1 MKKVLFLGFLTLL
14 LINCGGN
21 ESDVVKPDPTPDPID
36 EEIVIIAKDDVF
48 EANEG
53 TFLELPSFL
62 TNDEYPS
69 TGITITFDDA
79 TANGGTIEVD
89 RITYTYTPSNNFSGE
104 DTFSY
109 TICSKVSPE
118 ICSTAT
124 VTINVAD
131 KGSPEAVNDS
141 YNVGINSTINI
152 SSHLDN
158 DTIIDGAKVDS
169 LDDTSTN
176 GTVTLNSDGTIS
188 YTPQTDFSG
197 EDTFTYS
204 LCDNDAT
211 ATCATA
217 TITINVVEVISF
229 NIPAELAAYYNGVSF
244 IDDENT
250 NYNTL
255 RDLVTSSHTNI
266 LTYGERHNYLYNA
279 DEDLA
284 NVANVIL
291 MYTSESRD
299 EREYT
304 SGSNSYATQTF
315 NTEHVYPKSK
325 LSSSNYDVSE
335 ADLHHLRSCDAT
347 VNTQRLNYPFIDG
360 TGTYKREG
368 STWFPG
374 DEWKGD
380 IARMVF
386 YLNARYGETFDKV
399 GSIELFIKWN
409 KEDPVS
415 DFERQRNNVIYD
427 VQGNRNP
434 FIDNPYLVTITWGG
448 DAAINTWE

>member
-21 ESDVVKPDPTPDPID
+21 ESDVVKPDPTPDPVD
-36 EEIVIIAKDDVF
+36 EEIVITATDDVF
-48 EANEG
+48 EAKEG

-79 TANGGTIEVD
+79 TVNGGTIEVE
-89 RITYTYTPSNNFSGE
+89 RSTYTYTPSNNFSGE
-104 DTFSY
+104 DSFNY
-109 TICSKVSPE
+109 TICSKVSSE

-124 VTINVAD
+124 VTINVID
-131 KGSPEAVNDS
+131 NGSPEAVNDS
-141 YNVGINSTINI
+141 YNVGINSTLNINT
-152 SSHLDN
+152 HLDN
-158 DTIIDGAKVDS
+158 DTVVDDAKVSSVDT
-169 LDDTSTN
+169 TSTN
-176 GTVTLNSDGTIS
+176 GTVTLNSDGTIT

-229 NIPAELAAYYNGVSF
+229 NIPSELAAYYNGVSF
-244 IDDENT
+244 IDDKNT

-255 RDLVTSSHTNI
+255 KDLVTSSHTTI

-304 SGSNSYATQTF
+304 SGSNSYPTQTF
-315 NTEHVYPKSK
+315 NTEHVYPQSK
-325 LSSSNYDVSE
+325 LTAEDAVT
-335 ADLHHLRSCDAT
+335 DLHHLRSCDDAI
-347 VNTQRLNYPFIDG
+347 NTQRSNYPFIDG

-399 GSIELFIKWN
+399 GSMELFLKWN

-448 DAAINTWE
+448 EDADNSWE

>member
-89 RITYTYTPSNNFSGE
+89 RITYIYTPSNNFSGE
-104 DTFSY
+104 DTFNY

-176 GTVTLNSDGTIS
+176 GTVTLNSDGTIT
-188 YTPQTDFSG
+188 YTPVADFTG
-197 EDTFTYS
+197 QDNFTYT

-244 IDDENT
+244 IDDQNT

-255 RDLVTSSHTNI
+255 IDLVTKSHSNI

-279 DEDLA
+279 DEDLS
-284 NVANVIL
+284 NVDNVIL

-304 SGSNSYATQTF
+304 SGSNTYPTQTF
-315 NTEHVYPKSK
+315 NTEHVYPQSK
-325 LSSSNYDVSE
+325 LSAEDAVT
-335 ADLHHLRSCDAT
+335 DLHHLRSCDDAI
-347 VNTQRLNYPFIDG
+347 NTQRSNFPFIDG
-360 TGTYKREG
+360 TGTYKKEG

-386 YLNARYGETFDKV
+386 YLNVRYGETFEKV
-399 GSIELFIKWN
+399 GSKELFLKWN